1 MKRDAESHAGEDK
14 KRRELVDARN
24 EADTVTYQMEKQLS
38 DMGDKLSATDR
49 EPIDKQIERVREA
62 AKGEDVEAIRTA
74 IRELSTAAM
83 AMGQSMYQKAG
94 AEGAASADG
103 GPQPGEEKPAE
114 EEAIDVEFK
123 EKK

>member
-1 MKRDAESHAGEDK
+1 MR
-14 KRRELVDARN
+14 L
-24 EADTVTYQMEKQLS
+24 ADLLERIAS
-38 DMGDKLSATDR
+38 DGAQTDVADR

-94 AEGAASADG
+94 AEGAPGADG
-103 GPQPGEEKPAE
+103 DPQPGGEKPAE